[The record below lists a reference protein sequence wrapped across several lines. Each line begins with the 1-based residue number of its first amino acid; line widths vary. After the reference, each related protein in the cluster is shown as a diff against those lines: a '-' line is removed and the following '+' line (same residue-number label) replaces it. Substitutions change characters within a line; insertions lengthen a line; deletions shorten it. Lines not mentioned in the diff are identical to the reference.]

1 MSKEEE
7 DDIDLPAE
15 ETDEVSELPTPKPVL
30 NKNGKPKRVMTREML
45 ERLAVGRQKALE
57 VRRSNAVSSGRS
69 TERDAAK
76 AKAKA
81 NKDFVNEQF
90 NNRVKIEVEKRLE
103 ELKLDKINNSINENM
118 QKMFN
123 KKKKEKKQVIY
134 ETDDTDTDTEVVQIV
149 KKKTAPPRE
158 PEQQPAP
165 PPPPPPR
172 QPKPPPTPQEL
183 ADHKK
188 KQLIQHLLNRPPF

>member
-103 ELKLDKINNSINENM
+103 ELKLDKINESISGNIE
-118 QKMFN
+118 KMF
-123 KKKKEKKQVIY
+123 KKKKEKKKIIY

>member
-103 ELKLDKINNSINENM
+103 ELKLDKINESISGNIE
-118 QKMFN
+118 KMF
-123 KKKKEKKQVIY
+123 KKKKKKVIY

-188 KQLIQHLLNRPPF
+188 KQLIQHLLSRPPF